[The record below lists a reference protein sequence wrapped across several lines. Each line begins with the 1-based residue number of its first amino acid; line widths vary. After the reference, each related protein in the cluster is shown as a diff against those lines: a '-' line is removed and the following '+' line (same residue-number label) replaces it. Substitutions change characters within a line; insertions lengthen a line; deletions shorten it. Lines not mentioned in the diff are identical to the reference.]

1 VIERHREAQRTLES
15 EGKFASSLR
24 LQPPNMARTVRMRA
38 DGSLTVTDGPFAET
52 KEWLGGLYVLE
63 CASMDEALEWARR
76 LRFIPGSIEVRPL
89 QE

>member
-1 VIERHREAQRTLES
+1 
-15 EGKFASSLR
+15 LR
-24 LQPPNMARTVRMRA
+24 AN
-38 DGSLTVTDGPFAET
+38 GSLSLHDGPFAES

-89 QE
+89 DD